1 MSNDHLTRCHRKG
14 YRGCRINY
22 KFIFLKMKE
31 LNWVRILRITI
42 GTALL
47 GSYIFY
53 SESVLVLL
61 AGGML
66 LAQGILNVGCP
77 PFIGANSCKGSQKP
91 FEYQKEDNTVVDY
104 EVIS

>member
-1 MSNDHLTRCHRKG
+1 MASYHIIVCGCTATGYEEATRKAWHAK
-14 YRGCRINY
+14 
-22 KFIFLKMKE
+22 
-31 LNWVRILRITI
+31 TH
-42 GTALL
+42 
-47 GSYIFY
+47 

-77 PFIGANSCKGSQKP
+77 PFIGANSCKGPQKTLD
-91 FEYQKEDNTVVDY
+91 YQKEDNTVVDY